1 MIFVALKF
9 GPKWDIAVQ
18 KGEAR
23 LDESKKPKVGN
34 ARKLRGI
41 CFIDP
46 EDGEYKKPSKTLE
59 LDVPMEAA
67 MLCKTRHQKPHSKTV
82 AWFNNML

>member
-23 LDESKKPKVGN
+23 LDESTKPKVGN

-41 CFIDP
+41 CFIDL
-46 EDGEYKKPSKTLE
+46 EDGEYKN
-59 LDVPMEAA
+59 
-67 MLCKTRHQKPHSKTV
+67 HQKR
-82 AWFNNML
+82 